1 MKGSEIKVI
10 QYKIRKYT
18 HALLTSDEHQSFFQT
33 TTGGNMMTI
42 ERNFNNQ
49 STITPNCKLQFTL
62 HDKNEIADNPFS
74 CSNEKG
80 DEVA

>member
-10 QYKIRKYT
+10 TNPQNT
-18 HALLTSDEHQSFFQT
+18 PVLLTSDVPQLFFQT
-33 TTGGNMMTI
+33 TTGGDIMTI

-49 STITPNCKLQFTL
+49 STITPKCKLQFIL
-62 HDKNEIADNPFS
+62 NDKIEVADNPS
-74 CSNEKG
+74 SSSIEKG